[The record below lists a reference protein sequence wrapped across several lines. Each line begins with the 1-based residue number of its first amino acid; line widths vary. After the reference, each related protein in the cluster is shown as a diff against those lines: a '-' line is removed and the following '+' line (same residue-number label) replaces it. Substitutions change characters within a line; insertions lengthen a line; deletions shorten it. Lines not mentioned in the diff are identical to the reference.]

1 MKKEPL
7 FNPTYQSNDV
17 SCKVVHALERISES
31 FRVMLWNEGKDV
43 NISPIQ
49 VQMLTYIAHF
59 QTSECTVTAMSVY
72 FNMTKAT
79 ISDALK
85 TLELKELVKR
95 KVNPNDTRSYQIQLT
110 RTGKSMAKKVE
121 GFAQPM
127 LNVVREIPVDK
138 QAHLLFNSM
147 TVMQGLTDAGILNEQ
162 RMCLNCNHYE
172 VKSKIHLCRAKKQ
185 KMQTADLLL
194 ECAEFE

>member
-7 FNPTYQSNDV
+7 FNPTYQSNEV

-49 VQMLTYIAHF
+49 VQILTYLAHF
-59 QTSECTVTAMSVY
+59 PTSESTVTALSIY

-95 KVNPNDTRSYQIQLT
+95 KVNPNDTRSYQILLT
-110 RTGKSMAKKVE
+110 RSGKSMAKKVE
-121 GFAQPM
+121 GFAQP
-127 LNVVREIPVDK
+127 LLEVVREIPIDK
-138 QAHLLFNSM
+138 QAQLLHSSM
-147 TVMQGLTDAGILNEQ
+147 AMIQGLSEAGILNEQ

-172 VKSKIHLCRAKKQ
+172 VKSRTHLCRAKKQ